1 MHYSDKTGS
10 NDMRFTVNNNGMN
23 SIVVIH
29 NLITDSTSKIRDSDE
44 QIYPHINKT
53 FIASNSI
60 SYAILGRNDVE
71 FNTYRGN
78 AISVFDLDSND
89 YPDIMLTTVSSN
101 KRSTSIYLNDKG
113 TLQNVLPLNDSS
125 ILYAFPFDLY
135 ENGYY
140 NQ

>member
-1 MHYSDKTGS
+1 
-10 NDMRFTVNNNGMN
+10 MN

-29 NLITDSTSKIRDSDE
+29 NLITDSSSKIRDSEE
-44 QIYPHINKT
+44 QIYPHLNKT
-53 FIASNSI
+53 FLASSSI

-101 KRSTSIYLNDKG
+101 KRSTNIYLNEKG
-113 TLQNVLPLNDSS
+113 ALQNVLSINDSS

-135 ENGYY
+135 EDGYY
-140 NQ
+140 YQ

>member
-1 MHYSDKTGS
+1 MPYLDKTGS
-10 NDMRFTVNNNGMN
+10 NDMIFTINNNGMN

-29 NLITDSTSKIRDSDE
+29 NLITESSSKIRESDE
-44 QIYPHINKT
+44 EIYPHLNKT
-53 FIASNSI
+53 YLVSNSV

-101 KRSTSIYLNDKG
+101 KRSTSIYLNEKG

-135 ENGYY
+135 EDGYY
-140 NQ
+140 DQ